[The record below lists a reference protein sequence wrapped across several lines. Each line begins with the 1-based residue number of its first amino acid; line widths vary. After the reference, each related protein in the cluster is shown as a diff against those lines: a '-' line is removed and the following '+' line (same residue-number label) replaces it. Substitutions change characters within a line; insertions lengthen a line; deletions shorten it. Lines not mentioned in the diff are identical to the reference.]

1 LAKPVVDG
9 IARELNEVPVVRVDV
24 ASRNGSALAS
34 GYGVRGVP
42 ALIVFNGD
50 GEIVLSQAGRVNREA
65 VVQSVRALGH

>member
-1 LAKPVVDG
+1 LANPVVDG

-24 ASRNGSALAS
+24 ASRNGGALAS

-42 ALIVFNGD
+42 ALIVFNGN
-50 GEIVLSQAGRVNREA
+50 GEIVLSQAGRIGREA